1 MIRARLLTII
11 PAAAAMAVLVT
22 ACGSSGATASGPPAS
37 SAPSVPSTPSVAASA
52 TASSPVAVTPT
63 PTPTPTPA
71 PTATVPAASPAPSAS
86 TCAQL
91 ASRMFV
97 HVTKVKAGTG
107 GALTLTGNPAKL
119 VCGGPD
125 DSHYNVAA
133 TTVTGHVIPGASI
146 KVFPLPK
153 MHPVAIRP
161 GKLASYLA
169 TDEDTRIFLV
179 TGPLTAISALQEQFH
194 P

>member
-1 MIRARLLTII
+1 MIRARLLTIV
-11 PAAAAMAVLVT
+11 PAAAMALLGT
-22 ACGSSGATASGPPAS
+22 ACGSSGSTASGPPAS
-37 SAPSVPSTPSVAASA
+37 SSPSVTSAPSVAASA
-52 TASSPVAVTPT
+52 TTSSPVAVTPT

-71 PTATVPAASPAPSAS
+71 PTATAPAASPAPSAS

-91 ASRMFV
+91 ASRTFV
-97 HVTKVKAGTG
+97 HVTKVQAGTG

-133 TTVTGHVIPGASI
+133 TTVTGHVIAGAFI
-146 KVFPLPK
+146 RVFPLAK
-153 MHPVAIRP
+153 MHPVAIGP
-161 GKLASYLA
+161 AKLASYLA

-179 TGPLTAISALQEQFH
+179 AGPLTAISGLQEQFH